1 MGSDA
6 PTLREHMER
15 EGLVTL
21 RAAHRDFASLEEAG
35 HIRRLHGRARAVE
48 PTRPATATYFQ
59 IERRDG
65 EAVLVPLHEV
75 RVCRDAGADILPVG
89 DSPGASASGA
99 FSAHTPPETKYPAHP
114 LRSGSEYTQGD
125 TE

>member
-1 MGSDA
+1 VSGKWDRTPRRARLLEWIRRRAALGLVA

-65 EAVLVPLHEV
+65 EAVLVPL
-75 RVCRDAGADILPVG
+75 
-89 DSPGASASGA
+89 
-99 FSAHTPPETKYPAHP
+99 
-114 LRSGSEYTQGD
+114 RSGSEYTQGD
-125 TE
+125 AP